1 MKLSTIIKLDSIA
14 MTKERRE
21 ELIKLIKANNIT
33 VGELKMLVSELEFD
47 AVKSVLECPK
57 PTQNGGWKFWE

>member
-1 MKLSTIIKLDSIA
+1 